1 MKVIDMHCDTMKV
14 ILEKRDDNLNIDLKS
29 NDLHVDV
36 DKMKKGDYMLQVFAA
51 FTDMKQEDS
60 LIECMR
66 TIDLFHNEIEKN
78 KDDIGLVLKY
88 EDILDNMKK
97 NKMSALLSIEEGACC
112 KGKIELL
119 RNFYRL
125 GVRMMTLTWNY
136 ENELAFPNQI
146 IDDKLI
152 LDRGLKREGFEFI
165 EEMERLKIVIDVSH
179 LSDGGFYDILNNT
192 KKPFVASH
200 SNARSI
206 CGHRRNLTDDM
217 IKKLADRGGV
227 MGINFYSCFLEQN
240 ATSKSEAKIEDMIN
254 HIKHIRNIG
263 GIEVIGLGSDFD
275 GIDCQVEIK
284 NASKMQILAEKL
296 KKEGFTHNEIEHIFY
311 KNVLNLFKEVI

>member
-1 MKVIDMHCDTMKV
+1 MKVIDMHCDTMKE
-14 ILEKRDDNLNIDLKS
+14 ILDRRDNKFNYELKS
-29 NDLHVDV
+29 NDLCIDI

-51 FTDMKQEDS
+51 YTDMKQEDS
-60 LIECMR
+60 LINCMR
-66 TIDLFHNEIEKN
+66 TVDLLHNEIEKN

-88 EDILDNMKK
+88 EDILKNINE
-97 NKMSALLSIEEGACC
+97 NKMSAILSIEEGACC
-112 KGKIELL
+112 RGKIELL

-152 LDRGLKREGFEFI
+152 LDRGLKKQGFEFI
-165 EEMERLKIVIDVSH
+165 EEMERLGIVIDVSH

-192 KKPFVASH
+192 TKPFVASH

-206 CGHRRNLTDDM
+206 CNHRRNLTDDM

-227 MGINFYSCFLEQN
+227 MGINFYSLFLDQN
-240 ATSKSEAKIEDMIN
+240 ATSKSEAKIKDMIN

-275 GIDCQVEIK
+275 GIDCQVEMK
-284 NASKMQILAEKL
+284 DASKIQILAEKL
-296 KKEGFTHNEIEHIFY
+296 KKEGFTEEEIEHIFY
-311 KNVLNLFKEVI
+311 KNVLNVLKEVI

>member
-1 MKVIDMHCDTMKV
+1 MKVLDMHCDTMKE
-14 ILEKRDDNLNIDLKS
+14 ILDRRDNNFNYELKS
-29 NDLHVDV
+29 NNLCVDI

-51 FTDMKQEDS
+51 YTDMKQEDS
-60 LIECMR
+60 LINCMR
-66 TIDLFHNEIEKN
+66 TVDLFHNEIEKN

-88 EDILDNMKK
+88 EDILKNINE
-97 NKMSALLSIEEGACC
+97 NKMSAILSIEEGACC
-112 KGKIELL
+112 RGKIELL

-152 LDRGLKREGFEFI
+152 LDRGLKKQGFEFI
-165 EEMERLKIVIDVSH
+165 EEMERLGIVIDVSH
-179 LSDGGFYDILNNT
+179 LSDSGFYDILNNT

-206 CGHRRNLTDDM
+206 CNHRRNLTDDM

-227 MGINFYSCFLEQN
+227 MGINFYSLFLDQN
-240 ATSKSEAKIEDMIN
+240 ATSKSEAKIKDMIN

-275 GIDCQVEIK
+275 GIDCQVEMK
-284 NASKMQILAEKL
+284 DASKIQILAEKL
-296 KKEGFTHNEIEHIFY
+296 KKEGFTEEEIEHIFY
-311 KNVLNLFKEVI
+311 KNVLNVLKEVI

>member
-29 NDLHVDV
+29 NDLHLDV

>member
-1 MKVIDMHCDTMKV
+1 MKVVDMHCDTMKE
-14 ILEKRDDNLNIDLKS
+14 ILDRRDNNFNYELKS
-29 NDLHVDV
+29 NNLCVDI

-51 FTDMKQEDS
+51 YTDMEQEDS
-60 LIECMR
+60 LINCMR
-66 TIDLFHNEIEKN
+66 TVDLFHNEIEKN

-88 EDILDNMKK
+88 EDILKNINE
-97 NKMSALLSIEEGACC
+97 NKMSAILSIEEGACC
-112 KGKIELL
+112 RGKIELL

-152 LDRGLKREGFEFI
+152 LDRGLKKQGFEFI
-165 EEMERLKIVIDVSH
+165 EEMERLGIVIDVSH

-206 CGHRRNLTDDM
+206 CNHRRNLTDDM

-227 MGINFYSCFLEQN
+227 MGINFYSLFLDQN
-240 ATSKSEAKIEDMIN
+240 ATSKSEAKIKDMIN

-275 GIDCQVEIK
+275 GIDCQVEMK
-284 NASKMQILAEKL
+284 DASKIQILAEKL
-296 KKEGFTHNEIEHIFY
+296 KKEGFTEEEIEHIFY
-311 KNVLNLFKEVI
+311 KNVLNVLKEVI